1 MEDVMSVFSRLS
13 DIINS
18 NLTSI
23 LDKAENPE
31 KIMRLMIQEM
41 EETLV
46 EVRSDAARIIADR
59 KEAQRTLDRLIE
71 AQAEWQRKAELA
83 ISKDREDLA
92 KGALLEKAKLEET
105 GNYLREDLG
114 NLDAA
119 LVKHEEDINKLEAKL
134 REAKAKQKTVKA
146 REDTATSQLKVRRQ
160 IYDSRIDDTMA
171 RFEKMENRIDRVEG
185 EVESF
190 DLGKGKSLSEEIAE
204 LEADSAIED
213 ELAALK
219 AKVTGGKSDGKPTA
233 TPAEE

>member
-1 MEDVMSVFSRLS
+1 MSVFSRLS

-114 NLDAA
+114 NLNAA
-119 LVKHEEDINKLEAKL
+119 LVKHEEDITKLEAKL

-146 REDTATSQLKVRRQ
+146 REETATSQLKVRRQ

-190 DLGKGKSLSEEIAE
+190 DLGKSKSLSEEIAE
-204 LEADSAIED
+204 LEAESAIED

-219 AKVTGGKSDGKPTA
+219 AKVAGGKSDGKPAA
-233 TPAEE
+233 TPVEE

>member
-1 MEDVMSVFSRLS
+1 MSVFSRLS

-46 EVRSDAARIIADR
+46 EVRSDAAGIIADR

-114 NLDAA
+114 NLNAA
-119 LVKHEEDINKLEAKL
+119 LVKHEEDITKLEAKL

-146 REDTATSQLKVRRQ
+146 REETATSQLKVRRQ

-190 DLGKGKSLSEEIAE
+190 DLGKSKSLSEEIAE
-204 LEADSAIED
+204 LEAESAIED
-213 ELAALK
+213 ELA
-219 AKVTGGKSDGKPTA
+219 
-233 TPAEE
+233 

>member
-1 MEDVMSVFSRLS
+1 MSVFSRLS

-114 NLDAA
+114 NLNAA
-119 LVKHEEDINKLEAKL
+119 LVKHEEDITKLEAKL

-146 REDTATSQLKVRRQ
+146 REETATSQLKVRRQ

-190 DLGKGKSLSEEIAE
+190 DLGKSKSLSEEIAE
-204 LEADSAIED
+204 LEAESAIED

-219 AKVTGGKSDGKPTA
+219 AKVAGGKSDGKPAA

>member
-1 MEDVMSVFSRLS
+1 MSVFSRLS

-59 KEAQRTLDRLIE
+59 KEAQRTLDRLID

-119 LVKHEEDINKLEAKL
+119 LVKHEEDITKLEAKL

-146 REDTATSQLKVRRQ
+146 RENTATSQLKVRRQ

-204 LEADSAIED
+204 LEAESAIED

-219 AKVTGGKSDGKPTA
+219 AKVAGGKSDGKPAA